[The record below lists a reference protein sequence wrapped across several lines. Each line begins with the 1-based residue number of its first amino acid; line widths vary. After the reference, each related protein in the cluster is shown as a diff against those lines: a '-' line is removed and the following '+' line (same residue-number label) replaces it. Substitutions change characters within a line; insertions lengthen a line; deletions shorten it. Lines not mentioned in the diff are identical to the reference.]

1 MEELKE
7 MLNKEKKIKEIY
19 DCKYIISDEG
29 LYPLQKW
36 YNELIDKSINEINI
50 ADVLRMLRQKVF
62 TKLAMLKAIEFLR
75 KNIFV
80 GELYD
85 GELYDGELYDGE
97 LYDGELY
104 DGELYDGELYDGELL
119 QKISELDT
127 IFLASYASDLKSILK
142 DYIEKCK
149 LHTWAY
155 EGEEEEFKDI
165 VKSILVKLTY

>member
-85 GELYDGELYDGE
+85 GEL
-97 LYDGELY
+97 
-104 DGELYDGELYDGELL
+104 L

>member
-85 GELYDGELYDGE
+85 GEL
-97 LYDGELY
+97 
-104 DGELYDGELYDGELL
+104 L

-165 VKSILVKLTY
+165 VKSILDKLTY

>member
-85 GELYDGELYDGE
+85 GEL
-97 LYDGELY
+97 
-104 DGELYDGELYDGELL
+104 L

-155 EGEEEEFKDI
+155 EGEEEEFKEI

>member
-1 MEELKE
+1 MEKFKE

-85 GELYDGELYDGE
+85 GEL
-97 LYDGELY
+97 
-104 DGELYDGELYDGELL
+104 L

-155 EGEEEEFKDI
+155 EGEEEEFKEI

>member
-1 MEELKE
+1 M
-7 MLNKEKKIKEIY
+7 
-19 DCKYIISDEG
+19 
-29 LYPLQKW
+29 QKW

-80 GELYD
+80 
-85 GELYDGELYDGE
+85 GE

>member
-36 YNELIDKSINEINI
+36 YNELIDKSINEFNI

-80 GELYD
+80 
-85 GELYDGELYDGE
+85 
-97 LYDGELY
+97 
-104 DGELYDGELYDGELL
+104 GELYDGELL

>member
-1 MEELKE
+1 
-7 MLNKEKKIKEIY
+7 MLNKEKKLKELY
-19 DCKYIISDEG
+19 DCQYIISDED

-36 YNELIDKSINEINI
+36 YNKLIDKSINEINI

-80 GELYD
+80 
-85 GELYDGELYDGE
+85 
-97 LYDGELY
+97 
-104 DGELYDGELYDGELL
+104 GELYDGELYDGELL

>member
-85 GELYDGELYDGE
+85 GELYDGEL
-97 LYDGELY
+97 
-104 DGELYDGELYDGELL
+104 L